1 MTSKT
6 INANVLTSTS
16 KLDSLA
22 AADGSLRPIL
32 LGRMDVS
39 MISNGAN
46 LLGSAANNARWEFNV
61 KDGASLTKNNDGTYD
76 YVRGTYPAVAA
87 PWNKVIFKFDR
98 RDETDICVQFWAR
111 KSAGGMPKF
120 VKFYGQNNGGYA
132 NTTFKGADYVN
143 GTIDA
148 IGYGDGTGTTN
159 DSQMGVYYDT
169 GRNTDFYTGR
179 PGSLTRSFVNGGKF
193 DVGEWGDGSA
203 WQKFQLRVKF
213 NSGTTALNEVND
225 GIVESRINNV
235 VRCRGEN
242 IFNRHYSNPPLD
254 SVEFLS
260 YVQGAPA
267 FTMDIR
273 SITVSRNGWID

>member
-1 MTSKT
+1 MTSKS
-6 INANVLTSTS
+6 INANVLTSTG

-39 MISNGAN
+39 MISSGAS
-46 LLGSAANNARWEFNV
+46 LVGSAANNARWEFNV
-61 KDGASLTKNNDGTYD
+61 QDGASLTKNNDGTYD
-76 YVRGTYPAVAA
+76 YVRGTYPAVTS
-87 PWNKVIFKFDR
+87 PWNKVLFTFDR
-98 RDETDICVQFWAR
+98 RDETDIYVQFWAR

-120 VKFYGQNNGGYA
+120 VKFYGQNSGGYA

-179 PGSLTRSFVNGGKF
+179 AGALTRSFVNGGKF
-193 DVGEWGDGSA
+193 DVGEWGDGSS

-254 SVEFLS
+254 KVEFLS

-267 FTMDIR
+267 FTMDVR
-273 SITVSRNGWID
+273 SITISRNGWID